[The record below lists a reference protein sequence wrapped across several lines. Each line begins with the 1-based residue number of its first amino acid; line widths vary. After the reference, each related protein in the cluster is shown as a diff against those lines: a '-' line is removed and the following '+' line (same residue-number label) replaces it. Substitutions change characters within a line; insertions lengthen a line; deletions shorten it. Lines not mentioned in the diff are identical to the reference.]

1 MVQYTVL
8 NAVTLVVGI
17 AFLYNGYRIVRRGR
31 EAVAL
36 FGMSAVVG
44 LGLISVA
51 LYPTILTGTAAALGA
66 DVAGRAVLVFAILT
80 LFIITT
86 YLFHRLGELYES
98 VSRLNEE
105 VSLLR
110 TELEERDD

>member
-8 NAVTLVVGI
+8 NAVTFVVGI

-36 FGMSAVVG
+36 FGMSAIVGVG
-44 LGLISVA
+44 LLAVA
-51 LYPTILTGTAAALGA
+51 IYPNLFTLLAAAVGVEVA
-66 DVAGRAVLVFAILT
+66 DRAVLVFANLT
-80 LFIITT
+80 LFVIVT
-86 YLFHRLGELYES
+86 YLFHRLGELYEAI
-98 VSRLNEE
+98 SRLNEE

-110 TELEERDD
+110 AELDERDD